1 MSSCQPA
8 KSSAHSSVLPRVD
21 RQIGTPD
28 RQIGKTGALA
38 RFGPEV
44 EEVPGLAGP
53 PRASAPAR
61 KHRPQKP
68 RCRPPVAHRSIPSQL
83 PCRTGKTREKITG
96 LCKISVAINPLGPFR
111 ALRQGNGREDQ
122 TQSRM
127 RTSQPAIL
135 SISLCR
141 TSPGFTWLTPEQ
153 VPLMMM
159 SPGHKV

>member
-8 KSSAHSSVLPRVD
+8 KSSARSSVLPRVD
-21 RQIGTPD
+21 QQIGTPD

-38 RFGPEV
+38 SAPRSKRFRVWPD
-44 EEVPGLAGP
+44 P

-135 SISLCR
+135 SISQCR